1 MKKSFSLSTMLL
13 LLVISISWAQEN
25 PLTITNMKAE
35 PNIVAPGGNV
45 LISCQAT
52 HIQGPAFI
60 RVVAATA
67 YHGEW
72 MTEYPKLYDDG
83 SNGDN
88 EPGDGIYSRAIKAY
102 DAAGTAE
109 IVFHAADKDGNEI
122 DSEPVYL
129 TIQ

>member
-1 MKKSFSLSTMLL
+1 MKNKLWIFSIIFLL
-13 LLVISISWAQEN
+13 FVNISWAQEN
-25 PLTITNMKAE
+25 PLIITNMKAE

-52 HIQGPAFI
+52 HIQGSAFI
-60 RVVAATA
+60 RVIAATA
-67 YHGEW
+67 YHGKW

-83 SNGDN
+83 TNGDS

-109 IVFHAADKDGNEI
+109 IVFRAADKDGNEI
-122 DSEPVYL
+122 GSEPISL